1 MPPACFLTP
10 KPIGCTP
17 RSCPTGSLPAAKAY
31 FVTPPPLGGDTVGR
45 GILDAPFPS
54 RHKHRGISEA
64 WHRRRPGGPSRYNA
78 TTFRACRVIP
88 MRATRGA
95 ASSAQ
100 ATDRSLPGRPESSF
114 PPLGLLSPPNPLR
127 WASAGAPITASA
139 NGAGGDADP
148 VFASSVQ
155 PTAAM
160 SPRFWGVPGAH
171 PRPFLSHRF
180 LSERKRCPGRAGP
193 LREGGILYERATTGR
208 PYGRRAESSRPTEPM
223 VAEANGR
230 IISAPANGETG
241 GQYPLSQKVRRDAAP
256 SWRGKSEQIVNCGG
270 PLAGKRPFLIAF
282 WGAEV

>member
-1 MPPACFLTP
+1 
-10 KPIGCTP
+10 
-17 RSCPTGSLPAAKAY
+17 
-31 FVTPPPLGGDTVGR
+31 
-45 GILDAPFPS
+45 
-54 RHKHRGISEA
+54 
-64 WHRRRPGGPSRYNA
+64 
-78 TTFRACRVIP
+78 
-88 MRATRGA
+88 MRAAQGA

-160 SPRFWGVPGAH
+160 SPRFWGVPWAH

-180 LSERKRCPGRAGP
+180 LWERKRCPGRAGP

-208 PYGRRAESSRPTEPM
+208 PYRRHAESSRPTEPA
-223 VAEANGR
+223 VAEANWR

-256 SWRGKSEQIVNCGG
+256 SRREEIRTNCKLWRAAGG
-270 PLAGKRPFLIAF
+270 EAALSHCFLGRGGVKYHGLGMTRRPPQAADDTEGGQTL
-282 WGAEV
+282 